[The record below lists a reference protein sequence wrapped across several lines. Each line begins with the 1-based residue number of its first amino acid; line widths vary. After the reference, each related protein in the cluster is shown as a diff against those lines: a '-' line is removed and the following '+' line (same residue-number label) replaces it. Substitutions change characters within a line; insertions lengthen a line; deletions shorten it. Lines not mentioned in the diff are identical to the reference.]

1 MCVIPVVIM
10 YVWPLAITTL
20 STNDKS
26 SNTFHLYLNFNR
38 TAAKSVPIST
48 YIKKLDILTIKHIWF
63 FQVLKTEFLH
73 FINKFFTVQKKKSNT
88 TSMMEPDSTCDSST
102 LNVFEKNKIR
112 SFQSST
118 ITAHETFE
126 NVVGVDMEIVNKKNP
141 CKCDELKKEKL
152 LLAKKLE
159 ECYQECRNLLEEKDK
174 IIKDLRH
181 EFEIT
186 KQRDPKRMAIQDKIH
201 VEKFVQLS
209 KTCHM
214 NYQLNIIVDDIIED
228 LKSKLLLADIGADKI
243 SDKRLLLNS
252 ISGTIFRFI
261 FKKLMSR
268 FPLLEQ
274 KYNSLNLNLE
284 KNLLV
289 SIYI

>member
-1 MCVIPVVIM
+1 
-10 YVWPLAITTL
+10 
-20 STNDKS
+20 
-26 SNTFHLYLNFNR
+26 
-38 TAAKSVPIST
+38 
-48 YIKKLDILTIKHIWF
+48 
-63 FQVLKTEFLH
+63 
-73 FINKFFTVQKKKSNT
+73 
-88 TSMMEPDSTCDSST
+88 MEPDSTCDSST

-141 CKCDELKKEKL
+141 CKCDELKKKKL

-209 KTCHM
+209 KTCNM

-243 SDKRLLLNS
+243 SDKRLLLCF
-252 ISGTIFRFI
+252 IPETIFRFI
-261 FKKLMSR
+261 FKKLISQ
-268 FPLLEQ
+268 FPLLEK
-274 KYNSLNLNLE
+274 KYNGLNLNLE
-284 KNLLV
+284 KNLLQCLMDKV
-289 SIYI
+289 RDKKQWTQELYRKKYKNLPDLH